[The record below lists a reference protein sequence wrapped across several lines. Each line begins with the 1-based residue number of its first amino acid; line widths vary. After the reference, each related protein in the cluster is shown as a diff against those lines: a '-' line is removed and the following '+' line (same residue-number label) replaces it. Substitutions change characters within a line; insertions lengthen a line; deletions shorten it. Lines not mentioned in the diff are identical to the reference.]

1 MTGLASKT
9 GVAWQPAARQEQE
22 DTGSIE
28 CDLERAFDSR
38 SRQLVADRGC
48 EIITAGAGCQ
58 YVFQLRS
65 GLACRQRLLSEGR
78 EAILD
83 LYRPGD
89 FIGLENLFFAPA
101 LDTVLALTT
110 LSYSAIDYAA
120 LHQLLQHPSIA
131 LRLMQ
136 NMAEE
141 KQRVETIAT
150 FLGQLKARERTAA
163 LLLFLW
169 RRLRRASDKAAT
181 GGDEAGLPFTQKQLA
196 NYLGVDGIH
205 LNRVL
210 SRLRN
215 GGALK
220 LRKGVMIINDVTRLE
235 QIAGAQGSP
244 GPAQSKLRQ
253 SQCFVQYFKAN
264 A

>member
-9 GVAWQPAARQEQE
+9 GVAWQLAARQEQE

-28 CDLERAFDSR
+28 CDLERAFGSR

-48 EIITAGAGCQ
+48 EIITAGAACQ

-65 GLACRQRLLSEGR
+65 GLACRQRLLPEGR

-89 FIGLENLFFAPA
+89 FIGLDNLFFAPA

-120 LHQLLQHPSIA
+120 LYQLLQHPNIA
-131 LRLMQ
+131 LQLMQ

-141 KQRVETIAT
+141 KQRVDTIAT

-169 RRLRRASDKAAT
+169 RRLRRASGKAAT
-181 GGDEAGLPFTQKQLA
+181 GGNEAGLPFTQKQLA
-196 NYLGVDGIH
+196 NYLGVDVIH

-220 LRKGVMIINDVTRLE
+220 LRKGVMIINDVTWLE
-235 QIAGAQGSP
+235 QIAGGAGTLHARSRSVE
-244 GPAQSKLRQ
+244 ARQ
-253 SQCFVQYFKAN
+253 LPMLPTIL
-264 A
+264 

>member
-9 GVAWQPAARQEQE
+9 GVAWQPGARQEQE

-28 CDLERAFDSR
+28 CDLERAFGSR
-38 SRQLVADRGC
+38 SRRLVADRGC
-48 EIITAGAGCQ
+48 EIVTAGVPCQ
-58 YVFQLRS
+58 HVFQLRS
-65 GLACRQRLLSEGR
+65 GLACRQRPLPEGG

-83 LYRPGD
+83 LYRSGD
-89 FIGLENLFFAPA
+89 FFGLENLFFAPA

-110 LSYSAIDYAA
+110 LSYSAIDHAA

-131 LRLMQ
+131 LQLMR

-141 KQRVETIAT
+141 KQRVDTIAT

-163 LLLFLW
+163 LLIFLW
-169 RRLRRASDKAAT
+169 RRLRRVSGRAAT
-181 GGDEAGLPFTQKQLA
+181 AGNEAGLPFTQKQLA
-196 NYLGVDGIH
+196 NYLGLDVIH

-215 GGALK
+215 SGALK
-220 LRKGVMIINDVTRLE
+220 LQKGVIIVKDATQLK
-235 QIAGAQGSP
+235 QIAGTVHGLSHSSAIE
-244 GPAQSKLRQ
+244 GPAAPIASLLRI
-253 SQCFVQYFKAN
+253 
-264 A
+264 